1 MEEITQYVMALIP
14 TITAVISVIAAVVS
28 MLKKAKE
35 LFKNTNIEVDEL
47 KKLSQ
52 EVLAENAELKKA
64 IRLKID
70 KIAELDDIIDK
81 GV

>member
-1 MEEITQYVMALIP
+1 MEEITQYVMTLVP

-52 EVLAENAELKKA
+52 EVLAENAELKKQ

-70 KIAELDDIIDK
+70 KIADIDDIIDK
-81 GV
+81 GA

>member
-1 MEEITQYVMALIP
+1 MEEMTQYLIALIP

-28 MLKKAKE
+28 VFGKIKE
-35 LFKNTNIEVDEL
+35 LFKTTNVEVDEL

-52 EVLAENAELKKA
+52 EVMKENAELKKA

-70 KIAELDDIIDK
+70 KIADVEDIIDK
-81 GV
+81 GA